1 MHLLRQTDSTTWGV
15 EEKAGG
21 GVWTVS
27 QLVNKSGQYLCVD
40 IRRRR
45 VVLLFCLFVGV
56 DVCLGK
62 VPPCVAVNQYI
73 FYLPIGPDSSSETEP
88 HPVEREK
95 KRVI

>member
-1 MHLLRQTDSTTWGV
+1 M
-15 EEKAGG
+15 
-21 GVWTVS
+21 WTVS
-27 QLVNKSGQYLCVD
+27 ELVSKVSKYLCVD
-40 IRRRR
+40 IRGRE

-73 FYLPIGPDSSSETEP
+73 FSSPIGPNSSPETKNTTQP

-95 KRVI
+95 EGKSAEEPWGKGMLG